1 MNDNENKQIL
11 EINPNDSSIDTR
23 QIPIGRSAIRR
34 TLAGL
39 LLGFTLFSGSALGP
53 QQVNAADLET
63 SIVKTDTVS
72 DDTIIDIPSDYQYEV
87 AYICG
92 KEKGENITVGDLKN
106 ASNVLLSFSIYDD
119 QSLDWMNYLR
129 NVENIVIVLHDKNTK
144 AFQDIEKLSGTKSL
158 TITTL
163 EQAELTQEDFKFLAN
178 SPDIQDLNLYGLN
191 IEPGI
196 LEGLSN
202 LKTLSL
208 ANAEGLG
215 FDYVDLQ
222 KLTFLD
228 GLDFPLNGV
237 YDLAMIL
244 SNSTYKQLTDSG
256 VKITIENQ
264 EDLSKLVEINNRLD
278 DIVSSLNVQADAT
291 DQEKLDAVLVYVLE
305 NLEYDKVVSDMFNN
319 GTVDNE
325 KVASFYEG
333 GRLYGALETETSICG
348 NYTALTKA
356 LLERMGVENYYLSSS
371 NHAWNLVEVEGNY
384 YYVDSTWLDGKSIQT
399 STTRKEIDEEGREWE
414 VTSFDA
420 IKAEDA
426 IKNGQADQLEW
437 YMVDPLNYTDQTDR
451 EESHDA
457 NNLPSFISIK
467 PVTNNAS
474 TLETEDENSTIT
486 EQEPIKI
493 TENDKF
499 EITVGDKKWL
509 VGGAVAIG
517 IMVGLGTAVAANHY
531 KNKKDRERRRRMNE
545 MHNHYGYQS
554 QDFDAF
560 FTDTPTS
567 NSHNSFN
574 SNRRR

>member
-1 MNDNENKQIL
+1 
-11 EINPNDSSIDTR
+11 
-23 QIPIGRSAIRR
+23 
-34 TLAGL
+34 
-39 LLGFTLFSGSALGP
+39 
-53 QQVNAADLET
+53 
-63 SIVKTDTVS
+63 
-72 DDTIIDIPSDYQYEV
+72 
-87 AYICG
+87 
-92 KEKGENITVGDLKN
+92 
-106 ASNVLLSFSIYDD
+106 
-119 QSLDWMNYLR
+119 MNYLR

-144 AFQDIEKLSGTKSL
+144 AFQDIKKLSGTKSL

-163 EQAELTQEDFKFLAN
+163 EQAELTKEDFKFLAN

-202 LKTLSL
+202 LKTLSI

-305 NLEYDKVVSDMFNN
+305 NLEYDKAVSDMFNN

-348 NYTALTKA
+348 NYAALTKA

-437 YMVDPLNYTDQTDR
+437 YMVDPLNYTDPTDR

-474 TLETEDENSTIT
+474 TLETEDENSAIT

-517 IMVGLGTAVAANHY
+517 IMVGLGTAVAANHH
-531 KNKKDRERRRRMNE
+531 KKKKDRERRRRMNE